1 MTLVTSST
9 VRVVAEAVSVMLV
22 TVNVGVVGKLSAAP
36 QEVQTIAAPAR
47 SIARL
52 PIIRVFP
59 TTTAAQFRSLRGP
72 RLPRAHL
79 FQSVSTTAAAEHC
92 LVQPRPG
99 RVYVWCEA
107 VLRAKVHDASL

>member
-52 PIIRVFP
+52 PIIRVFL
-59 TTTAAQFRSLRGP
+59 TTAAQFRSLRGP

-79 FQSVSTTAAAEHC
+79 FQSVSTTAAAKHC